1 MCHFSQK
8 SVALLGLNYCH
19 YTKLVVVSSILTLKL
34 TSGKKKENLQLNI
47 MVMSKRHYLISYVR
61 RNVR

>member
-1 MCHFSQK
+1 MCYFSQK

-19 YTKLVVVSSILTLKL
+19 YTKLVEVSSILTLKL
-34 TSGKKKENLQLNI
+34 TSGKKGNLQRNI
-47 MVMSKRHYLISYVR
+47 MVMYKRHFLISYVR